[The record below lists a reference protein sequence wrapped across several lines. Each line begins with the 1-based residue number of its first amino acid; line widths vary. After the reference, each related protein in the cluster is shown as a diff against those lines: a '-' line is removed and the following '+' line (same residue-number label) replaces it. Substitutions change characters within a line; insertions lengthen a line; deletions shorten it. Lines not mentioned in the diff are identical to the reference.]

1 MRVCVCVYLPVD
13 GRLMRVVLASWRVSV
28 GSVHGGVLG
37 WMSGYSRKGT
47 CKGYRRYFVGQS
59 LPNVVW
65 FGRWR
70 VLPIGCT
77 DSAGCVLIL
86 SLILD

>member
-1 MRVCVCVYLPVD
+1 MDTLVRVLVRVID
-13 GRLMRVVLASWRVSV
+13 GTLWVNP
-28 GSVHGGVLG
+28 
-37 WMSGYSRKGT
+37 
-47 CKGYRRYFVGQS
+47 